1 VFPKHNFCILDNI
14 IVLEIYLFLGEVL
27 EYTFNKNKRL
37 EYTPTLLKYKVKEN
51 KEKKHYQT

>member
-1 VFPKHNFCILDNI
+1 LDNI